1 MQGKNI
7 YSDDFV
13 SGKEPIAIL
22 REKIENPAAVIDV
35 CDSPECAAKGKAF
48 ADEIAE
54 RFVADFEKDGDKMVH
69 VSTFLVVGGTLY
81 VTYYA
86 NTKESAEDPENQTAR
101 FVFCPLDDVNNKT
114 FFDIQTVGDECGGK
128 IIDHVY
134 DTIMMQKDPGTIYIM
149 WTARAD
155 GNYYRFY
162 RTYSVADGTMSEVR
176 VNRFRVGDVVNDFGI
191 SGIQSALTA
200 NGIGFKRMFND
211 VGIMQKL
218 SSRIENGCTYYYSGA
233 YSGDFNCII
242 RSRDLVTWEYVAQP
256 DFHNESKW
264 ENATYATEDKCFYFV
279 RQHDET
285 QYGFLTAYNFGS
297 KTWDKPVL
305 IGDCQ
310 SRSDFIEYGGE
321 LFLFHA
327 PKDREHI
334 GIIRIDTDDVSKSR
348 AVLQADMRG
357 SCFYPFVQYFAD
369 GELAMSYTIDR
380 IHIRLA
386 RFTLSKYFD

>member
-22 REKIENPAAVIDV
+22 REKIENPPAVIEI

-128 IIDHVY
+128 IIDRVY

-218 SSRIENGCTYYYSGA
+218 SSRIENGCTYYYSGV

-242 RSRDLVTWEYVAQP
+242 KSRDLVTWEYVAQP
-256 DFHNESKW
+256 DFPNESKW

-348 AVLQADMRG
+348 VVLQADMRG
-357 SCFYPFVQYFAD
+357 SCFYPFVQYFTD

-380 IHIRLA
+380 IRIRLA
-386 RFTLSKYFD
+386 LFTLSKYFD